1 MSVKSRQIA
10 DYKVFLSILNKYE
23 ENNLANYVEGDMD
36 KMVFQNNSE
45 ESKFEGETH
54 A

>member
-1 MSVKSRQIA
+1 MLPILRGIQKSVAQYMSVKSRQIA

-23 ENNLANYVEGDMD
+23 ENNLANYVEGD
-36 KMVFQNNSE
+36 
-45 ESKFEGETH
+45 